1 MVYSILEGITKFA
14 KVCFNGDVA
23 NQSFYRKT
31 TKEIFA
37 TFEGNDAVINFDKL
51 TIKKKNWEDVKNVEV
66 T

>member
-1 MVYSILEGITKFA
+1 VYSILEGITKFA
-14 KVCFNGDVA
+14 KVCFNGEVA

-37 TFEGNDAVINFDKL
+37 VIVNNDAVINFDKL
-51 TIKKKNWEDVKNVEV
+51 TIKKKDWENVKNTEV